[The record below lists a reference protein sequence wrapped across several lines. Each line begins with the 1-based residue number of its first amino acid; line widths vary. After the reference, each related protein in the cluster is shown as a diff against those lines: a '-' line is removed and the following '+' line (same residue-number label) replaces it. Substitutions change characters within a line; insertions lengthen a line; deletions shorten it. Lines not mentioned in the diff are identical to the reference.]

1 MPRDIFDP
9 RFHPEN
15 LRWCLRIDPGWRLV
29 EEAGAI
35 PWVHHRCASAR
46 ASGDEGRAGQA
57 TVLEY
62 VPLMTENGLLE
73 VALCEPCRTA
83 YWRVPGPGGPSFS
96 RLGSSP

>member
-1 MPRDIFDP
+1 MPRDVFDP

-29 EEAGAI
+29 EEAGAT
-35 PWVHHRCASAR
+35 PRVQHRCAAG
-46 ASGDEGRAGQA
+46 AGDDAGRPGQA

-73 VALCEPCRTA
+73 VAYCEACRTA
-83 YWRVPGPGGPSFS
+83 YWRVPAPGGPPF
-96 RLGSSP
+96 GPPGPPP